1 MIKNFFKKILCFAVL
16 ISMLF
21 SSIGTVDTAYAA
33 DLSGITRSEWV
44 SKLVSTFNMQVDDE
58 SNMPDN
64 YFNDITSD
72 MDCYKD
78 ILLAVEFGVIDL
90 EAGQSFRPYDP
101 ATREFAAQTLNYC
114 LGFKLD
120 EGIAYTFND
129 SANVTYKDDAQVALN
144 RGWFPLNNGKFCP
157 EQTITESEMN
167 TMLSDAVS
175 VISGDAVSGTKN
187 IFGVADGVIVVPET
201 ATVSIDNNGILTIGN
216 YEGTL
221 QTGDI
226 FVVTLEGFPVAFQA
240 VDVQQSD
247 AGFII
252 ETETNEDT
260 DNAITSIQNEG
271 TSDFDLEQFEVAE
284 GATYRIVD
292 ESKGRSAG
300 YETLSI
306 EPYSIKYDK
315 KSKKLTITESV
326 KLNNVAAG
334 TLTVAMKNI
343 KIEQEIR
350 EKIEEADLI
359 IFSAGSLY
367 TSIVPHLLAPEVR
380 SALEETKAPL
390 LYISNLVTQPGE
402 TDIQTVSRHVEI
414 LNEYLGSRK
423 IDLVVA
429 NNGTVDENVRE
440 RYLSAENKRIVQV
453 DHITLEKMGVQI
465 IEDDIFCI
473 EDEKIRHNALKT
485 AFLIFSYLME
495 A

>member
-1 MIKNFFKKILCFAVL
+1 MKKVVIFGGGTGLSCILSGLKLFPIDVTTVIAVSDNGSSTGKLKEELNIPAVGDVGKVLLSMANVDEDFIDLLSYRFEKGSLNNHPVRNIVLAALIDLKGNLTEATKYMCKLLDIK
-16 ISMLF
+16 
-21 SSIGTVDTAYAA
+21 GTVLP
-33 DLSGITRSEWV
+33 LSGE
-44 SKLVSTFNMQVDDE
+44 K
-58 SNMPDN
+58 
-64 YFNDITSD
+64 
-72 MDCYKD
+72 
-78 ILLAVEFGVIDL
+78 IDL
-90 EAGQSFRPYDP
+90 VGES
-101 ATREFAAQTLNYC
+101 TEREYF
-114 LGFKLD
+114 G
-120 EGIAYTFND
+120 E
-129 SANVTYKDDAQVALN
+129 
-144 RGWFPLNNGKFCP
+144 
-157 EQTITESEMN
+157 E
-167 TMLSDAVS
+167 AVS
-175 VISGDAVSGTKN
+175 RNIRNIS
-187 IFGVADGVIVVPET
+187 
-201 ATVSIDNNGILTIGN
+201 
-216 YEGTL
+216 
-221 QTGDI
+221 
-226 FVVTLEGFPVAFQA
+226 
-240 VDVQQSD
+240 
-247 AGFII
+247 
-252 ETETNEDT
+252 
-260 DNAITSIQNEG
+260 
-271 TSDFDLEQFEVAE
+271 
-284 GATYRIVD
+284 R
-292 ESKGRSAG
+292 
-300 YETLSI
+300 LS
-306 EPYSIKYDK
+306 YDHD
-315 KSKKLTITESV
+315 
-326 KLNNVAAG
+326 
-334 TLTVAMKNI
+334 I

>member
-1 MIKNFFKKILCFAVL
+1 MKKFVIFGGGTGLSCILSGLKLFPIDVTTVIAVSDNGSSTGKLKEELNIPAVGDVGKVLLSMANVDEDFIDLLSYRFEKGSLNNHPVRNIVLAALIDLKGNLTEATKYMCKLLDIK
-16 ISMLF
+16 
-21 SSIGTVDTAYAA
+21 GTVLPLT
-33 DLSGITRSEWV
+33 GE
-44 SKLVSTFNMQVDDE
+44 K
-58 SNMPDN
+58 
-64 YFNDITSD
+64 
-72 MDCYKD
+72 
-78 ILLAVEFGVIDL
+78 IDL
-90 EAGQSFRPYDP
+90 VGES
-101 ATREFAAQTLNYC
+101 TEREYF
-114 LGFKLD
+114 G
-120 EGIAYTFND
+120 E
-129 SANVTYKDDAQVALN
+129 
-144 RGWFPLNNGKFCP
+144 
-157 EQTITESEMN
+157 E
-167 TMLSDAVS
+167 AVS
-175 VISGDAVSGTKN
+175 RNIRNIS
-187 IFGVADGVIVVPET
+187 
-201 ATVSIDNNGILTIGN
+201 
-216 YEGTL
+216 
-221 QTGDI
+221 
-226 FVVTLEGFPVAFQA
+226 
-240 VDVQQSD
+240 
-247 AGFII
+247 
-252 ETETNEDT
+252 
-260 DNAITSIQNEG
+260 
-271 TSDFDLEQFEVAE
+271 
-284 GATYRIVD
+284 R
-292 ESKGRSAG
+292 
-300 YETLSI
+300 LS
-306 EPYSIKYDK
+306 YDHD
-315 KSKKLTITESV
+315 
-326 KLNNVAAG
+326 
-334 TLTVAMKNI
+334 I

>member
-1 MIKNFFKKILCFAVL
+1 MKKVVIFGGGTGLSCILSGLKLFPIDVTTVIAVSDNGSSTGKLKEELNIPAVGDVGKVLLSMANVDEDFIDLLSYRFEKGSLNNHPVRNIVLAALIDLKGNLTEATKYMCKLLDIK
-16 ISMLF
+16 
-21 SSIGTVDTAYAA
+21 GTVLPMT
-33 DLSGITRSEWV
+33 GE
-44 SKLVSTFNMQVDDE
+44 K
-58 SNMPDN
+58 
-64 YFNDITSD
+64 
-72 MDCYKD
+72 
-78 ILLAVEFGVIDL
+78 IDL
-90 EAGQSFRPYDP
+90 VGES
-101 ATREFAAQTLNYC
+101 TEREYF
-114 LGFKLD
+114 G
-120 EGIAYTFND
+120 E
-129 SANVTYKDDAQVALN
+129 
-144 RGWFPLNNGKFCP
+144 
-157 EQTITESEMN
+157 E
-167 TMLSDAVS
+167 AVS
-175 VISGDAVSGTKN
+175 RNIRNIS
-187 IFGVADGVIVVPET
+187 
-201 ATVSIDNNGILTIGN
+201 
-216 YEGTL
+216 
-221 QTGDI
+221 
-226 FVVTLEGFPVAFQA
+226 
-240 VDVQQSD
+240 
-247 AGFII
+247 
-252 ETETNEDT
+252 
-260 DNAITSIQNEG
+260 
-271 TSDFDLEQFEVAE
+271 
-284 GATYRIVD
+284 R
-292 ESKGRSAG
+292 
-300 YETLSI
+300 LS
-306 EPYSIKYDK
+306 YDHD
-315 KSKKLTITESV
+315 
-326 KLNNVAAG
+326 
-334 TLTVAMKNI
+334 I

>member
-1 MIKNFFKKILCFAVL
+1 MKKVVIFGGGTGLSCILSGLKLFPIDVTTVIAVSDNGSSTGKLKEELNIPAVGDVGKVLLSMANVDEDFIDILSYRFEKGSLNNHPVRNIVLAALIDLKGNLTEATKYMCKLLDIK
-16 ISMLF
+16 
-21 SSIGTVDTAYAA
+21 GTVLPLT
-33 DLSGITRSEWV
+33 GE
-44 SKLVSTFNMQVDDE
+44 K
-58 SNMPDN
+58 
-64 YFNDITSD
+64 
-72 MDCYKD
+72 
-78 ILLAVEFGVIDL
+78 IDL
-90 EAGQSFRPYDP
+90 VGES
-101 ATREFAAQTLNYC
+101 TEREYF
-114 LGFKLD
+114 G
-120 EGIAYTFND
+120 E
-129 SANVTYKDDAQVALN
+129 
-144 RGWFPLNNGKFCP
+144 
-157 EQTITESEMN
+157 E
-167 TMLSDAVS
+167 AVS
-175 VISGDAVSGTKN
+175 RNIRNIS
-187 IFGVADGVIVVPET
+187 
-201 ATVSIDNNGILTIGN
+201 
-216 YEGTL
+216 
-221 QTGDI
+221 
-226 FVVTLEGFPVAFQA
+226 
-240 VDVQQSD
+240 
-247 AGFII
+247 
-252 ETETNEDT
+252 
-260 DNAITSIQNEG
+260 
-271 TSDFDLEQFEVAE
+271 
-284 GATYRIVD
+284 R
-292 ESKGRSAG
+292 
-300 YETLSI
+300 LS
-306 EPYSIKYDK
+306 YDHD
-315 KSKKLTITESV
+315 
-326 KLNNVAAG
+326 
-334 TLTVAMKNI
+334 I

>member
-1 MIKNFFKKILCFAVL
+1 MKKVVIFGG
-16 ISMLF
+16 
-21 SSIGTVDTAYAA
+21 GTGLSCI
-33 DLSGITRSEWV
+33 LSGLKLFPIDVTTVIAV
-44 SKLVSTFNMQVDDE
+44 SDNGSSTGKLKEELNIPAVGDVGKVLLSMANVDED
-58 SNMPDN
+58 
-64 YFNDITSD
+64 F
-72 MDCYKD
+72 
-78 ILLAVEFGVIDL
+78 IDL
-90 EAGQSFRPYDP
+90 LSYRFEKGS
-101 ATREFAAQTLNYC
+101 
-114 LGFKLD
+114 
-120 EGIAYTFND
+120 
-129 SANVTYKDDAQVALN
+129 
-144 RGWFPLNNGKFCP
+144 LNNHPVRNIVLAALIDLKGNLTEATKYMCKLLDIKGKVLP
-157 EQTITESEMN
+157 LTGEKIDLVGESTEREYFGEE
-167 TMLSDAVS
+167 AVS
-175 VISGDAVSGTKN
+175 RNIRNIS
-187 IFGVADGVIVVPET
+187 
-201 ATVSIDNNGILTIGN
+201 
-216 YEGTL
+216 
-221 QTGDI
+221 
-226 FVVTLEGFPVAFQA
+226 
-240 VDVQQSD
+240 
-247 AGFII
+247 
-252 ETETNEDT
+252 
-260 DNAITSIQNEG
+260 
-271 TSDFDLEQFEVAE
+271 
-284 GATYRIVD
+284 R
-292 ESKGRSAG
+292 
-300 YETLSI
+300 LS
-306 EPYSIKYDK
+306 YDHD
-315 KSKKLTITESV
+315 
-326 KLNNVAAG
+326 
-334 TLTVAMKNI
+334 I